1 MKKID
6 LGDSIFSLVAT
17 YPEIKDIMF
26 DLGFKDIVKP
36 SMLHTVGKYMS
47 IKQGCKLKRLNL
59 DNIIIVFENNGFEV
73 TL

>member
-1 MKKID
+1 MKRIN
-6 LGDSIFSLVAT
+6 LNENILSLVTT

-26 DLGFKDIVKP
+26 ELGFKDIVKP
-36 SMLHTVGKYMS
+36 QMLKSVGRFMT

-59 DNIIIVFENNGFEV
+59 DDIIIIFENNGFEV